1 MPVQLKVC
9 GMGTFSVK
17 TVYKS
22 IRSWTLGRSPLVQ
35 NFVEY
40 PRVDPG
46 YLLNLGSSGEFNVC
60 YNMGLTGLVGNIYGT
75 EGTNSTHFG
84 RCPQPFIHGGY
95 NFTENKFITK
105 TRWFKRR
112 FSAVSNSFTNY
123 KIFNP
128 PTQLQMQLSVV
139 FIHRRTTFPCQGM
152 KRLRDQHRFQL
163 RSLRTHCAPY
173 THRFV
178 CLLVQYLHS
187 CSLSSGEA
195 AELNKLLKKPL
206 LGGSGVSIAR
216 NREPWFSVSMLKS
229 PLQNDLLKW
238 LHMIWGEET
247 GEMRE

>member
-46 YLLNLGSSGEFNVC
+46 YLSNLGSSGEFNVC
-60 YNMGLTGLVGNIYGT
+60 HNMGLTGLVGNVYGT

-84 RCPQPFIHGGY
+84 RCPQPFNHGGY

-112 FSAVSNSFTNY
+112 FSAVLNSFTNY

-128 PTQLQMQLSVV
+128 PTQLQCNWVSSLSIVAQSFLAKEWKDCVTSIGFNSGHWSLTARRIHTVSFVYMFNTYIVALYQAVRQLSW
-139 FIHRRTTFPCQGM
+139 T
-152 KRLRDQHRFQL
+152 
-163 RSLRTHCAPY
+163 
-173 THRFV
+173 
-178 CLLVQYLHS
+178 S
-187 CSLSSGEA
+187 C
-195 AELNKLLKKPL
+195 
-206 LGGSGVSIAR
+206 
-216 NREPWFSVSMLKS
+216 
-229 PLQNDLLKW
+229 
-238 LHMIWGEET
+238 
-247 GEMRE
+247 